1 MEFWLSQTL
10 INLLR
15 IEYLLENKQFAEE
28 LGRNAEKT
36 VEEEFTWEKSAET
49 FIETYGET
57 FNSRKELTRKL
68 R

>member
-1 MEFWLSQTL
+1 M
-10 INLLR
+10 LR

-57 FNSRKELTRKL
+57 FDSRKELTRKL
-68 R
+68 C